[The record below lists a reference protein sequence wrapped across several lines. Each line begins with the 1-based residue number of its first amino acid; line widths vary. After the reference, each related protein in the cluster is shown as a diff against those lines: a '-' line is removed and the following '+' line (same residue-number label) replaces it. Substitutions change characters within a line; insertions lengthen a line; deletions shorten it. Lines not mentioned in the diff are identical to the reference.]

1 MSDDDKELTGSLR
14 RGSDWSQARELL
26 LDTERRPMPWREA
39 PHPASETR
47 TWTPDSGTIHPTAD
61 PAHVLSPVLPTAP
74 AARKAIPLYSG
85 LLRYFPDA
93 LVAVAECSQDG
104 NDQHNPGEP
113 LHWAREKS
121 KDHHDCIARHLL
133 DVGSQDE
140 RGIRH
145 SARLAWRA
153 LAALQLE
160 IEAERVAA
168 GNT

>member
-1 MSDDDKELTGSLR
+1 MPSEIRTHLPDDS
-14 RGSDWSQARELL
+14 
-26 LDTERRPMPWREA
+26 
-39 PHPASETR
+39 
-47 TWTPDSGTIHPTAD
+47 
-61 PAHVLSPVLPTAP
+61 
-74 AARKAIPLYSG
+74 AARKRIPLYSG

-121 KDHHDCIARHLL
+121 CDHHDCILRHLL
-133 DVGSQDE
+133 EVGGRDS
-140 RGIRH
+140 RGVRH

>member
-1 MSDDDKELTGSLR
+1 VSEDDKELTATLR
-14 RGSDWSQARELL
+14 RGSDRSQLRDVP
-26 LDTERRPMPWREA
+26 LDTEGRPMPWREA

-47 TWTPDSGTIHPTAD
+47 TIHSDGVRFDAPR
-61 PAHVLSPVLPTAP
+61 VLSPVLPTEP
-74 AARKAIPLYSG
+74 VDRKRIPLYSG
-85 LLRYFPDA
+85 VLRYFPDA

-104 NDQHNPGEP
+104 NGQHNPGEP

-121 KDHHDCIARHLL
+121 ADHHDCIARHLL
-133 DVGSQDE
+133 DVGSRDE

-168 GNT
+168 SNT